1 MTKVLTVG
9 VFDMLHYGHF
19 ELFRKA
25 RSAGGKRPHLIVA
38 VQEDDVVRNYKPRAK
53 LVYGWDVRSK
63 MVAELRSVDEV
74 IPYRNVLDLVMDTDF
89 DVFAVGEDQTHTGFK
104 QAVEF
109 CKQQNRKVVRIP
121 RTKGI
126 STTLLRQRTGRM
138 A

>member
-25 RSAGGKRPHLIVA
+25 RAAGGKCPYLIVA
-38 VQEDDVVRNYKPRAK
+38 VQEDDIVQVYKPRAK

-63 MVAELRSVDEV
+63 MVAEMRSVDEV
-74 IPYRNVLDLVMDTDF
+74 IPYRSVFDLVRNTEF
-89 DVFAVGEDQTHTGFK
+89 DVFAIGEDQTHMGFE

-109 CKQQNRKVVRIP
+109 CKQQNREVVRIP